1 MRLCHSLV
9 SILHLRLTVR
19 STCYGV
25 AILTILH
32 LVFVLPVPI
41 FLTTHRVSWLLM
53 LGLLVYSQRTSAQS
67 ITQDSVQW
75 YSARLAEQQQPLAR
89 ARTQVSLAW
98 HLTSAG
104 ETERAASLLLTAIDV
119 FKNHRLYSDL
129 RQAYVSLAQLFQFQ
143 RNLPKSAECSKQALD
158 YARLAGDG
166 SQLCLTMHG
175 YAMIL
180 GENRQFGPSLAYFN
194 DAIRLANRLNDT
206 TNIMLANLNMAS
218 ILFEKGDYPQT
229 ISRTQRAL
237 PIAIRLGDPDAVFRA
252 NGIIGAALTKL
263 NRFAEADLYY
273 KRAEAYLPTIGSRYY
288 DREMALTRTDWAERQ
303 DDYRAAFW
311 YQKAYFTLDTLLANQ
326 QNKKN
331 VAELEVRYRTRESE
345 REKARLQRDLTYQRW
360 LFAAGA
366 LLLLLVVVA
375 VYLQRIQL
383 AQRNQLLLVQA
394 QLATVQL
401 QTATDQLAVFADSVV
416 RKNAFID
423 QIQNELDRLKGQQ
436 SAGSQQLIEQL
447 NQARLLTDAQ
457 WNDFRLKFEQL
468 HPQFID
474 RLRQSVPNLTDT
486 ELKMA
491 CMIRLNFS
499 TSQIAG
505 MLGISADSAI
515 KNRYRLRKKINTED
529 INNYLSNT

>member
-1 MRLCHSLV
+1 MHTQFSIYIV
-9 SILHLRLTVR
+9 ST
-19 STCYGV
+19 
-25 AILTILH
+25 
-32 LVFVLPVPI
+32 FVSPYR
-41 FLTTHRVSWLLM
+41 TSCLLL
-53 LGLLVYSQRTSAQS
+53 LGLLFFCRWGSAQS

-75 YSARLAEQQQPLAR
+75 YTARLNEQKQPLER
-89 ARTQVSLAW
+89 ARTQVDLAW

-104 ETERAASLLLTAIDV
+104 ETERAASLILASVDV
-119 FKNHRLYSDL
+119 FKQYRLYSDL

-143 RNLPKSAECSKQALD
+143 RNLSKSAEYGKQALD
-158 YARLAGDG
+158 YARLAGDS
-166 SQLCLTMHG
+166 SQLCLTMHS

-218 ILFEKGDYPQT
+218 ILIEKGDYQQT

-237 PIAIRLGDPDAVFRA
+237 PIAIRIGDQDAVFRA
-252 NGIIGAALTKL
+252 EAIIGAALTKL
-263 NRFAEADLYY
+263 NRFADADLHYR
-273 KRAEAYLPTIGSRYY
+273 RAEAYLPIAGSRYY
-288 DREMALTRTDWAERQ
+288 DREMALARLDWAERQ
-303 DDYRAAFW
+303 GDYRAAFQ
-311 YQKAYFTLDTLLANQ
+311 YQKAYFSLDTLLANQ
-326 QNKKN
+326 QNKEH
-331 VAELEVRYRTRESE
+331 VAELEVRYRTRQNEQ
-345 REKARLQRDLTYQRW
+345 EKTRLQRDLTYQRW
-360 LFAAGA
+360 LFVAGG
-366 LLLLLVVVA
+366 LLLLLIVVA
-375 VYLQRIQL
+375 IYLQRIQL
-383 AQRNQLLLVQA
+383 TQRNQLLQVQT

-423 QIQNELDRLKGQQ
+423 QIQDELDRLKGQQ
-436 SAGSQQLIEQL
+436 SAGSQQLVEQL

-499 TSQIAG
+499 TGQIAG
-505 MLGISADSAI
+505 MLGISTDSAT